1 MRKLSVA
8 ALFMAVT
15 LCTSVHT
22 AELKESFSYGI
33 NYAWKHYSGDFGG
46 ISPWVKQGVA
56 ADPAPFE
63 EELNDMAANG
73 IEVIRWWVWPE
84 FWTDA
89 ITFDANGS
97 PNRIGQQAI
106 DDALKALELVDNAGM
121 RVMFCIFSFD
131 GFRPTREKF
140 GITMTGYHDIVV
152 DDAKRAALMSNV
164 VRPLIAA
171 LGKSPH
177 SSALHSWD
185 VINEPEWAM
194 TGTNKYGG
202 NNFEPNSELEP
213 ITHDQM
219 EAFVGDTIKIMR
231 EETPDIPVTIGSAAM
246 KWMNAWNETDIDFY
260 QPHIYDWVN
269 DYWPYSSSPNE
280 LGFGDKPMIM
290 GEYPVEGLDDA
301 DHETMLQSWFTNG
314 YAGAL
319 GWDYRI
325 THSTAEN
332 EAEKLAFRNQYL
344 KELSDFAIA
353 NDIGSNDGGSSN
365 TTAGEPGA
373 PAAAKEAAPLTKPST
388 PVIEIN
394 KQ

>member
-33 NYAWKHYSGDFGG
+33 NYAWRHYSGDFGG

-269 DYWPYSSSPNE
+269 DYWPYSSSPSE